1 MPRNPALSAALTV
14 LLLCLFSLSCAF
26 RPPLD
31 SRVLRLSSALPVVND
46 INSAADLEAALASAG
61 DKLLVIDYSTT
72 WCGPCKIVAPKYS
85 ALSDKYPD
93 VLFYKCVGDLTPD
106 GAALMKAQ
114 GVRSVPAFHFWKG
127 GSKVFTMVIDEAILI
142 VRLYIG

>member
-1 MPRNPALSAALTV
+1 MLRNSLFGVAFTV
-14 LLLCLFSLSCAF
+14 LLLSLFSLSSAF
-26 RPPLD
+26 KSSLA
-31 SRVLRLSSALPVVND
+31 SRVFRLSSALPVVND

-61 DKLLVIDYSTT
+61 EKLLVIDYSTT
-72 WCGPCKIVAPKYS
+72 WCGPCKIVAPKYA
-85 ALSDKYPD
+85 ALSDKYPE

-127 GSKVFTMVIDEAILI
+127 GSKVLTSSCTLLT
-142 VRLYIG
+142 R

>member
-1 MPRNPALSAALTV
+1 MLRKSILSAAFAILF
-14 LLLCLFSLSCAF
+14 LSLFSHTSAF
-26 RPPLD
+26 RPSLG
-31 SRVLRLSSALPVVND
+31 SRVSRIPSALQVVND

-127 GSKVFTMVIDEAILI
+127 GSKVLSSHELLTL
-142 VRLYIG
+142 